1 MINFISEGDN
11 CIIFKNNLIRV
22 INMSFNGFSACNVSG
37 LYLTGGVSFYQS
49 NINAKNLIAMNN
61 KSGDDLVNI
70 IKSKFKISNLYLEN
84 SLYDGLDIDYSEGM
98 ASEVSCLNC
107 GKRRW

>member
-1 MINFISEGDN
+1 MVFQ
-11 CIIFKNNLIRV
+11 LV
-22 INMSFNGFSACNVSG
+22 ISG

-70 IKSKFKISNLYLEN
+70 IKSNLKFQIY
-84 SLYDGLDIDYSEGM
+84 I
-98 ASEVSCLNC
+98 
-107 GKRRW
+107 